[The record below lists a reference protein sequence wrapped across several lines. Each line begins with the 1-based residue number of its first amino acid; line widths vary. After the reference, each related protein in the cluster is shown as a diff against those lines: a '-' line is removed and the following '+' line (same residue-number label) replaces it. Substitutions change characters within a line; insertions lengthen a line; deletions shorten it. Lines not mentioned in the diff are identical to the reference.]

1 MPGARTETAMTDEDD
16 VRALLTVYRESAYA
30 KDAARFM
37 TMYAEDVRVFDL
49 WGSWEVTGAA
59 AWGEGIGGWFG
70 SLGDDRVVVDFDDIA
85 VSVGGDLA
93 AVSAMVGYSA
103 ESASGERVR
112 QMTNRLTWV
121 LALTDGVWRV
131 THEHTSAPVDDAT
144 GKVILAR

>member
-1 MPGARTETAMTDEDD
+1 MTDEDD

-30 KDAARFM
+30 KDVARFM
-37 TMYAEDVRVFDL
+37 TMYAEGVRVFDL

-59 AWGEGIGGWFG
+59 AWGEGIAGWFG

-121 LALTDGVWRV
+121 LARTDGGWRV